1 MKFLI
6 DTQLPPRLAK
16 HLSSK
21 GYDAIH
27 TIFFPDGHLLDDEE
41 IIVIAKKEDR
51 TVISKD
57 SDFLDNYFLK
67 GAPPK
72 VLLIEFGNI
81 SNRDLLSL
89 FDQYFEEVLE
99 SFNDGS
105 TLVVF
110 RKTEVIGY

>member
-6 DTQLPPRLAK
+6 DTQLPPKLARF
-16 HLSSK
+16 LSSK
-21 GYDAIH
+21 GYNSVH
-27 TIFFPDGHLLDDEE
+27 TTLFPDGHLLGDDE
-41 IIVIAKKEDR
+41 IIEIAKQEER
-51 TVISKD
+51 IVISKD

-81 SNRDLLSL
+81 GNKDLIYL
-89 FDQYFEEVLE
+89 FEQYLDVLIE
-99 SFNDGS
+99 SFNDES

-110 RKTEVIGY
+110 RKTEIIGY